1 MTTYTA
7 VFDALPASALYSL
20 LIAMQNLYFR
30 LLHVL
35 AALHHENSGRSQ
47 CKITK
52 GEFAG
57 NGLWRVT

>member
-20 LIAMQNLYFR
+20 LTAIQNLYFR
-30 LLHVL
+30 LLL

-52 GEFAG
+52 GEFAR